1 MEIIDLAALRKRAG
15 LTQSQ
20 VAEALGLSQS
30 QVSRYEADSTEATQ
44 KIAKAWSELC
54 GDVRKT
60 RGIAL
65 DGENKRQKIAEA
77 LDSIYGWFKFAPPT
91 HGLADL
97 PDLSQMVISIK
108 KIARKPRIAVAG
120 KFDSGKS
127 TLLNYLMGGKHL
139 PTAYQPT
146 TSLVCHIRHIDD
158 KPNWQTEPVWI
169 MKQGYNLDDP
179 DDQVNAE
186 GHKIFAGGYDTLK
199 VYAQHQ
205 ERLGGDTQPAVKIE
219 GAVAAVVYLNSPILT
234 TADFIDLPGYENN
247 ESDSQ
252 KSGLADSIFDSLIYT
267 STINGFFDGQDMIYL
282 RVLLDKLPPIKI
294 HGDTPPLSNLFIL
307 CTQVHAISEE
317 VGGKS
322 REQIISDL
330 LDGAT
335 QRAAHELGATM
346 EDASK
351 RWEIQITQKVLRQ
364 RLFGFSV
371 DDTAVSIAETFTQD
385 LKNYLENTA
394 PQSTISNLKKI
405 LNVNKEKQIP
415 ALSALVTYL
424 EQSVN
429 NRIKAQSE
437 FDAMLEKKE
446 TSKAQFA
453 NESQRLNVMIDECLD
468 TTEMIVKEV
477 YRKYINID
485 FVEKNI
491 RENYKEKKDAEKY
504 LGGFLIDKVQR
515 EINRKVSLLG
525 ERLNDELSS
534 TLGRMSNYM
543 SPVGSITPFDAQNAF
558 LSALTGAGA
567 AGALAGWAAVVAGGS
582 NLGAYILA
590 AKVVGWLSAM
600 GISVGGSTVVMS
612 TIAALGGPI
621 TIAVGIGVLLAGG
634 LYAILGSDWQTRIA
648 KKTVEQFTK
657 QNVEDQILVSLRKYW
672 KDTKSALNHSMA
684 KTLKSYDDYL
694 NERKNILSMSED
706 DLNNRVVIVKNIEG
720 FLRSMPMLPSSI

>member
-1 MEIIDLAALRKRAG
+1 MEIIDLAALRKSAG
-15 LTQSQ
+15 LKQSQ

-30 QVSRYEADSTEATQ
+30 QVSRYEADPEEAPQ
-44 KIAKAWSELC
+44 KLAKAWSELC

-60 RGIAL
+60 RGITL
-65 DGENKRQKIAEA
+65 DGENKRKKITQA

-127 TLLNYLMGGKHL
+127 TLLNYLLGGKHL

-158 KPNWQTEPVWI
+158 KPNWQIEPVWI

-179 DDQVNAE
+179 DDQANAE
-186 GHKIFAGGYDTLK
+186 EHKIFAGGYDTLK
-199 VYAQHQ
+199 IYAQHP
-205 ERLGGDTQPAVKIE
+205 ERLGGDAQPAVAIE

-234 TADFIDLPGYENN
+234 TADFIDLPGYENE
-247 ESDSQ
+247 ESDS
-252 KSGLADSIFDSLIYT
+252 KKAGLADSIFDSLIYT
-267 STINGFFDGQDMIYL
+267 STTNGFFDGQDMIYL
-282 RVLLDKLPPIKI
+282 RVLLDKLPPIKT
-294 HGDTPPLSNLFIL
+294 HGDTPPLSNLFVL

-317 VGGKS
+317 VNGKS
-322 REQIISDL
+322 REQILSDL

-335 QRAAHELGATM
+335 QRAAHELRETM
-346 EDASK
+346 EDASQ
-351 RWEIQITQKVLRQ
+351 RWGKSINQEVLRQ

-371 DDTAVSIAETFTQD
+371 DDITAGIAEGFTQD

-394 PQSTISNLKKI
+394 PQNCLYSLKKI
-405 LNVNKEKQIP
+405 LNVSKEKQIS

-424 EQSVN
+424 EQSVS
-429 NRIKAQSE
+429 NRMKAQSE
-437 FDAMLEKKE
+437 FDAVLEKKE
-446 TSKAQFA
+446 TSKAHFA

-477 YRKYINID
+477 YKKYINVD
-485 FVEKNI
+485 FVEKNV

-515 EINRKVSLLG
+515 EINRKVSLLS
-525 ERLNDELSS
+525 ENLNQELSN

-543 SPVGSITPFDAQNAF
+543 SPVGSVTPFDAQSAF

-600 GISVGGSTVVMS
+600 GISVGGPTVVMS
-612 TIAALGGPI
+612 IVAALGGPV
-621 TIAVGIGVLLAGG
+621 TIAVGIGALLAGG
-634 LYAILGSDWQTRIA
+634 IYVLLGSDWQTRIA
-648 KKTVEQFTK
+648 KKTVEQFKK
-657 QNVEDQILVSLRKYW
+657 QNFEDKISVSLRKYW

-694 NERKNILSMSED
+694 NERKTILSMSED
-706 DLNNRVVIVKNIEG
+706 DLNNRIVIVKNIEG
-720 FLRSMPMLPSSI
+720 FLRSMPILPASI